1 MNLLPSIASAS
12 QIELGEE
19 IRRLKSWPF
28 LHIDIED
35 GNFLPNI
42 TFGMKTVKAIA
53 AAAEGKILDA
63 HLLVTNPM
71 DYLEPMAELGVQK
84 ICAHIEAL
92 PYPMQFLNRARQLG
106 MKAGLALN
114 MATPVSHLDPFYP
127 AMDFVLL
134 MTAEPDSQGDQL
146 YPPAL
151 DRAVRLAE
159 DRGGEIEIFAD
170 GGLNEAALQRLARA
184 GAAAAVLGRLAFGAN
199 QPFWTLS
206 ELQALIQQ

>member
-1 MNLLPSIASAS
+1 
-12 QIELGEE
+12 
-19 IRRLKSWPF
+19 
-28 LHIDIED
+28 
-35 GNFLPNI
+35 
-42 TFGMKTVKAIA
+42 
-53 AAAEGKILDA
+53 
-63 HLLVTNPM
+63 
-71 DYLEPMAELGVQK
+71 
-84 ICAHIEAL
+84 
-92 PYPMQFLNRARQLG
+92 MQFLNRARQLG

-127 AMDFVLL
+127 AMDFALL

-159 DRGGEIEIFAD
+159 ERGREIEIFAD